1 MCRKRARTS
10 QYGPGISAKAAVSP
24 PLLDINPW
32 QLDSNP
38 PYYGYSNTSTSGP
51 SFKARKTSTGRM
63 PINIPEHSANIKVY
77 EPEEY
82 IQQSGGFTSFG
93 SSPNTR
99 PHLNLNDH
107 YMPSS
112 SLEVPSHFSNSPTT
126 TVSER
131 LTNTTTPCTSIAM
144 SRENS
149 LATSFCGAFEMM
161 RANSGVSEI
170 DSPQTMCRHDSHY
183 NSFSPDGQGV
193 SPPFDPSIY
202 FAHAEGTAIE
212 DSGASTLPIEQL
224 QFRAASDFDTGI
236 KSDFSS
242 FSMPAVEQVHS
253 PSSLDL
259 HTKMARNAS
268 SESNTSSISRVSRRS
283 QEQVAQAARP
293 IAPKDVAESPTKQS
307 SSSSSSGQDMLRQR
321 SAPEP
326 KVLIPKL
333 QYNRQAKEKLKCSI
347 CNKNP
352 DGYRGSHELH
362 RHMALDHNTFR
373 TAWICVDISR
383 DGFLS
388 GCAACEAKKAYG
400 QDYNAAAHLRRF
412 HFHPRSEIRRT
423 NVDPEEKRGGKG
435 GGKDPPMSECRRW
448 MKKIQVPGK
457 DYTALPDSAV
467 NDAAEDG
474 EENREWEGEQAET
487 LGDSS
492 LPGNVQI
499 DCEPLQLRDGLIK
512 QQISA
517 SPAEDSKSL
526 ELTMS
531 NDRQFAHR
539 DSDVPF
545 SRSGLPPAFE
555 LSFGTRSDSNAASF
569 IAPSTD
575 LEYPH
580 SILSSSAPAAPSF
593 MSTNPVDL
601 AQANDSFGNGNGN
614 TLDPSST
621 MSSSDN
627 PYSLEGFSN
636 FPTSYVPGNV
646 SYGMS
651 PPNNPHFPNGLLEFP
666 PFH

>member
-1 MCRKRARTS
+1 
-10 QYGPGISAKAAVSP
+10 
-24 PLLDINPW
+24 
-32 QLDSNP
+32 
-38 PYYGYSNTSTSGP
+38 
-51 SFKARKTSTGRM
+51 
-63 PINIPEHSANIKVY
+63 
-77 EPEEY
+77 
-82 IQQSGGFTSFG
+82 
-93 SSPNTR
+93 
-99 PHLNLNDH
+99 
-107 YMPSS
+107 MPSS
-112 SLEVPSHFSNSPTT
+112 SLEVPSSFSNSPTT

-131 LTNTTTPCTSIAM
+131 FTNTTPCTSIAM

-170 DSPQTMCRHDSHY
+170 DSPRNMCRQDSHY

-212 DSGASTLPIEQL
+212 DSCASTLPIEQL
-224 QFRAASDFDTGI
+224 QSRTASDFETGT

-242 FSMPAVEQVHS
+242 FSMPTVEPIHS

-259 HTKMARNAS
+259 HTEMTRNAS

-293 IAPKDVAESPTKQS
+293 IAPKDVAESPTSKQS
-307 SSSSSSGQDMLRQR
+307 SSSLSGGQDMLRQR

-333 QYNRQAKEKLKCSI
+333 QYSRQAKEKLKCDR

-362 RHMALDHNTFR
+362 RHMALDHNAFR
-373 TAWICVDISR
+373 TAWICVDISQ

-388 GCAACEAKKAYG
+388 GCAACETKKSYG

-457 DYTALPDSAV
+457 DYTALADIAV
-467 NDAAEDG
+467 NDAAEDD
-474 EENREWEGEQAET
+474 EENKEWEGEQADT

-492 LPGNVQI
+492 LLGNVQI
-499 DCEPLQLRDGLIK
+499 DGEPLQLHGAVFN

-517 SPAEDSKSL
+517 SPVEDSKSL
-526 ELTMS
+526 GLTI
-531 NDRQFAHR
+531 NHDRQFTHQN
-539 DSDVPF
+539 SDVPF
-545 SRSGLPPAFE
+545 SQSGLPSAFE
-555 LSFGTRSDSNAASF
+555 LPFGTCSDSNAAGF
-569 IAPSTD
+569 TVPSID
-575 LEYPH
+575 LKYSH

-593 MSTNPVDL
+593 MSTNSVDL
-601 AQANDSFGNGNGN
+601 AQADDTFANSNRN
-614 TLDPSST
+614 TLDPLST
-621 MSSSDN
+621 MSSSKN
-627 PYSLEGFSN
+627 AYTLEDFSN
-636 FPTSYVPGNV
+636 FQTSYIPGNV

-651 PPNNPHFPNGLLEFP
+651 SPNNPHFPNGLLEFP